1 MTVSELIAILQTM
14 PQDLTVEVNDNRD
27 GGVHI
32 HFIDRVDCF
41 TAEDFGPDDENQP
54 CVVIQ
59 INC

>member
-14 PQDLTVEVNDNRD
+14 PQDMTAEVNDNRNGD
-27 GGVHI
+27 V

-41 TAEDFGPDDENQP
+41 TAEDFGPDEENHP

-59 INC
+59 VNR